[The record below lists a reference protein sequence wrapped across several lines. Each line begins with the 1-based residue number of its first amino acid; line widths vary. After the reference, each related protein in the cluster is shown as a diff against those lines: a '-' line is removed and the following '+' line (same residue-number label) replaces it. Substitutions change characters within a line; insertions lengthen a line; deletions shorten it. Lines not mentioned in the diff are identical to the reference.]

1 MSADKTQRLQALLTR
16 VQERREQPRQSAP
29 TTDLRAAPRSAEAAM
44 PPPPSDPSGFAP
56 RPASQPPRSATPS
69 EFDAPTARY
78 KAPAPAKQEPAKVE
92 VPKVEA
98 PKVEAPKVE
107 APKVEAPKA
116 APAQPKA
123 PAAKVETPKAPLSP
137 TPLVAS
143 APAETSSPV
152 AKTSGAV
159 PAPANFGE
167 LIDQTLS
174 LRLP

>member
-29 TTDLRAAPRSAEAAM
+29 TTAVRAVPRSAEAAM

-92 VPKVEA
+92 V
-98 PKVEAPKVE
+98 PKVE